1 MMLNNKQTRP
11 VVATGLTGQ
20 IILQPGINEV
30 PEAEYAFIKPALEG
44 AGLFKS
50 RLLEEGPTKEAKE
63 GTKVIT
69 VGKSL
74 AECSKEQAEALI
86 LETFDVKLL
95 ETWKKNEKRDDVRL
109 AIVNQIDEVKKG
121 PKTSDTGDEA

>member
-50 RLLEEGPTKEAKE
+50 KLLEEGPTKEAKE

>member
-1 MMLNNKQTRP
+1 MFLNNKQTRP

-50 RLLEEGPTKEAKE
+50 KLLEEGPTKEAKE

-86 LETFDVKLL
+86 LETFDVTLL

-121 PKTSDTGDEA
+121 PKTSDAGDEA

>member
-30 PEAEYAFIKPALEG
+30 PEAEYAFIRPSLEG

-50 RLLEEGPTKEAKE
+50 KLLEEGPTKEAKE

-74 AECSKEQAEALI
+74 SECSKEQAEALI
-86 LETFDVKLL
+86 LETFVVKLL

-121 PKTSDTGDEA
+121 PKTSDDGDEA

>member
-1 MMLNNKQTRP
+1 MFLNNKQTRP

-50 RLLEEGPTKEAKE
+50 KLLEEGPTKEAKE

-69 VGKSL
+69 VGRSL

-86 LETFDVKLL
+86 LETFDAKLL

-121 PKTSDTGDEA
+121 PKTSDAGDEA

>member
-50 RLLEEGPTKEAKE
+50 KLLEEGPTKEAKE

-121 PKTSDTGDEA
+121 PKTSDAGDEA

>member
-1 MMLNNKQTRP
+1 MFLNNKQTRP

-30 PEAEYAFIKPALEG
+30 PEAEYAFIKPSLEG

-50 RLLEEGPTKEAKE
+50 KLLEEGPTKEAKE

-121 PKTSDTGDEA
+121 PKTSDDGGEE

>member
-1 MMLNNKQTRP
+1 MFLNNKQTRP

-50 RLLEEGPTKEAKE
+50 KLLEEGPTKEAKE

-121 PKTSDTGDEA
+121 PKNSDAEEEA

>member
-1 MMLNNKQTRP
+1 MFLNNKQTRP

-30 PEAEYAFIKPALEG
+30 SEAEYAFIKPALEG

-50 RLLEEGPTKEAKE
+50 KLLEEGPTKEAKE

-74 AECSKEQAEALI
+74 AECPKEQAEALI
-86 LETFDVKLL
+86 LETYDVKLL

-121 PKTSDTGDEA
+121 PKNSDAEEEA

>member
-1 MMLNNKQTRP
+1 MFLNNKQTRP
-11 VVATGLTGQ
+11 VVATGLAGQ

-50 RLLEEGPTKEAKE
+50 KLLEEGPTKEAKE
-63 GTKVIT
+63 GTKVVTI
-69 VGKSL
+69 GKSL
-74 AECSKEQAEALI
+74 AECSKEQAETLI
-86 LETFDVKLL
+86 LETYDVKLL

-121 PKTSDTGDEA
+121 PKTSDAGDEE

>member
-1 MMLNNKQTRP
+1 MFLNNKQTRP

-30 PEAEYAFIKPALEG
+30 PEAEYAFIKPALES

-50 RLLEEGPTKEAKE
+50 KLLEEGPTKEAKE

-121 PKTSDTGDEA
+121 PKNSDAEEEA